1 MKQVVTFGEIMM
13 RLSPPGYGRLRQTD
27 TLDVTYGGGEAN
39 VAVAL
44 AVMGV
49 PAAHVTAL
57 PDSELGQATAG
68 AFRRY
73 GVDMRHTVFSGQRLG
88 LYFLE
93 TGTAMRASR
102 IIYDRDRS
110 AFAELDPAAF
120 DWERILTG
128 AGWLHWTGISPA
140 ISAAAATACSD
151 AIRTARR
158 LGLTIS
164 ADVNYRRNLWQYGR
178 SAREVMPELVAEC
191 DVLVCGTGDA
201 ADIFDIRTEEPGADG
216 FAAAARHVMDRFP
229 QVKHIIST
237 ERDSVSAT
245 HNRLAGRCFDGSI
258 YTETPAFDINPIVDR
273 IGGGD
278 AFMGGYIYGRLQGW
292 DVDRTLVFAT
302 AASALKHTIFGDFNL
317 VTVEEV
323 EQIVGGDLSGRLV
336 R

>member
-1 MKQVVTFGEIMM
+1 MKQVITFGEIMM
-13 RLSPPGYGRLRQTD
+13 RLSPPGSGRLRQTD
-27 TLDVTYGGGEAN
+27 TLDVTFGGGEAN

-73 GVDMRHTVFSGQRLG
+73 GVDMRHTVFNGQRLG

-120 DWERILTG
+120 DWERILAG

-140 ISAAAATACSD
+140 ISAAAATACRD

-164 ADVNYRRNLWQYGR
+164 ADVNYRRNLWQYGQ
-178 SAREVMPELVAEC
+178 SPREVMPELVAEC

-201 ADIFDIRTEEPGADG
+201 ADIFDVRTEEEGAEG
-216 FAAAARHVMDRFP
+216 FAAAARRAAA
-229 QVKHIIST
+229 S
-237 ERDSVSAT
+237 
-245 HNRLAGRCFDGSI
+245 
-258 YTETPAFDINPIVDR
+258 
-273 IGGGD
+273 
-278 AFMGGYIYGRLQGW
+278 
-292 DVDRTLVFAT
+292 T
-302 AASALKHTIFGDFNL
+302 AASTRKPRPSTSTPSSTASAGAMPLWAGTSTAVCRAG
-317 VTVEEV
+317 T
-323 EQIVGGDLSGRLV
+323 STGRWCSPRRPRRSSIRSSV
-336 R
+336 ISTS